1 MWGGV
6 AECPGPSGVP
16 GRFRRIG
23 DRVSRG
29 RGVCGVPYLDRPATQ
44 LAAAWECA
52 GPLVR
57 VPRAVYLSTSEYSPG
72 GLAYGS
78 GQHLS

>member
-1 MWGGV
+1 MDCERSPWSV
-6 AECPGPSGVP
+6 SP
-16 GRFRRIG
+16 RR
-23 DRVSRG
+23 RPCKPG
-29 RGVCGVPYLDRPATQ
+29 RGVCGVPYLDRPTTQ

-57 VPRAVYLSTSEYSPG
+57 VPRAVYSPG

-78 GQHLS
+78 GRHLS